1 MFFLCVAAPP
11 ALNVMAPGPP
21 SARIDGKRD
30 TNIKDQVWR
39 ESRDEGTPH
48 HPLYVNVIPRNLTLI
63 SNLAFDQSDCL
74 ICLSLSVWQNGN
86 TCMIIYVCIYV
97 CVYICICMSL
107 EHRSSTAIFVA
118 IDNNTLYG
126 SKLYIFL
133 LCQKSLGY

>member
-30 TNIKDQVWR
+30 TNIKNQVWH

-86 TCMIIYVCIYV
+86 TCMIMYVCMYVCMYACIYV
-97 CVYICICMSL
+97 YVYVCL
-107 EHRSSTAIFVA
+107 WSTEAA
-118 IDNNTLYG
+118 QLY
-126 SKLYIFL
+126 L
-133 LCQKSLGY
+133 